1 MSILAPKYSALR
13 SFLRG
18 YMHEDI
24 VAEHRTLGGAVRQ
37 FKRNS
42 DWDEAALVA
51 HQMHKFIEEHQGRKI
66 EDVNKELGRLGCAYE
81 FLNWDE
87 LLEFEKL
94 LYS

>member
-1 MSILAPKYSALR
+1 MSVLVPKYSALR
-13 SFLRG
+13 SFCRG
-18 YMHEDI
+18 YMHED
-24 VAEHRTLGGAVRQ
+24 VVVEYRTLAAAVRD
-37 FKRNS
+37 FKHNA
-42 DWDEAALVA
+42 DWDQAALVA
-51 HQMHKFIEEHQGRKI
+51 FQMHKFIEEHQGRKI